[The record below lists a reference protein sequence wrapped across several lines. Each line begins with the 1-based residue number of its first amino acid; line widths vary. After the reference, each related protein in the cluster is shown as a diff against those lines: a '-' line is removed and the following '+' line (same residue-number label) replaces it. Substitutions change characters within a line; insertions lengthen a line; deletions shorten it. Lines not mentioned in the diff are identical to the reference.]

1 MAHLRRQWIRLAG
14 LLAIT
19 GLLVAQVG
27 CSSGAGS
34 TPASNQAAS
43 NPASSN
49 GASVKPVGQTSA
61 SGFVA
66 EPGKMPPPPGNGK
79 NYSDEEWAKIVE
91 AAKKEGKVMH
101 YGNLGADQD
110 PALIAAF
117 KKAYGID
124 VEIVAGNTNQLAERI
139 KNEYRGNVYQ
149 VDAIWGQGS
158 VQVGQLED
166 LLAPIDINPVFR
178 NANSLNEWYVNP
190 LVSPVVHQS
199 HAYPACGHLTINT
212 DIVPPDKYPKKPQ
225 DLLDPFFK
233 GKVIMQDPQTS
244 ITPITTIWGWHASLG
259 YPDWFLDWAYD
270 LFDKNNGYVVIAQD
284 TNRALA
290 NGEGA
295 VYLAMRGTTGG
306 TVQDYAEN
314 KGVKNMKVL
323 EFSEAPIPCSSTIM
337 MGFSV
342 FKKAPHPN
350 AARLWSDWFIGKDG
364 QTVWANAQATSTIR
378 RDVPNPVKE
387 QYRPKPEANK
397 YWDIDIDWMFF
408 MNEAFTKKI
417 IFRLTKEGMSREEFK
432 NAIKQTSIDHF
443 GSYPPPPRKFYSAE
457 EFYGG
462 FRK

>member
-1 MAHLRRQWIRLAG
+1 MVYLKRPWTMLAS
-14 LLAIT
+14 LLMVIA
-19 GLLVAQVG
+19 LLVACAAEAVPTPKPSAATPITSTG
-27 CSSGAGS
+27 AAVKPAGASGA
-34 TPASNQAAS
+34 AA
-43 NPASSN
+43 
-49 GASVKPVGQTSA
+49 
-61 SGFVA
+61 FVA
-66 EPGKMPPPPGNGK
+66 EPGKMPPPPSDGK
-79 NYSDEEWAKIVE
+79 NYSEGEWAKIVE

-149 VDAIWGQGS
+149 VDTIWGQGS

-166 LLAPIDINPVFR
+166 LLAPIDIHPVFR
-178 NANSLNEWYVNP
+178 DSAQLKDWYVNP
-190 LVSPVVHQS
+190 LVSPVVHQT
-199 HAYPACGHLTINT
+199 HAYPNCGHITINT
-212 DIVPPDKYPKKPQ
+212 DIVPPEKYPKKVQ

-233 GKVIMQDPQTS
+233 GKIIMQDPQTS

-259 YPDWFLDWAYD
+259 YPEWFLDFAYD
-270 LFDKNNGYVVIAQD
+270 LFNKDSGYIVIAQD

-290 NGEGA
+290 NGEGG
-295 VYLAMRGTTGG
+295 VYPAMRGTTGG
-306 TVQDYAEN
+306 TVQYYAET

-323 EFSEAPIPCSSTIM
+323 EFSEEPVPCSSTIM

-342 FKKAPHPN
+342 FNKAPHPN
-350 AARLWSDWFIGKDG
+350 AARLWSNWFIDKEGH
-364 QTVWANAQATSTIR
+364 TVWANVQATSGIR
-378 RDVPNPVKE
+378 RDIPNPVKE
-387 QYRPKPEANK
+387 EYRPKPETTK

-408 MNEAFTKKI
+408 MNEAFNKKI
-417 IFRLTKEGMSREEFK
+417 VFRLAKEGMSRDDFK